1 MKREDIGSSLFWL
14 LLGAGV
20 TYAGWDLG
28 LGKLRDPGPGFML
41 FWVGL
46 IMVGLSLAI
55 GLAALR
61 RAPRPPEPLW
71 AGTRWWKIVLVVAA
85 LVGYAYA
92 LERLGFFLTTVL
104 VLIFLFKAI
113 EPQRWT
119 VAVAGAVLTALAA
132 YGLFNLWLGAQ
143 LPRGALFG

>member
-55 GLAALR
+55 LLAALR
-61 RAPRPPEPLW
+61 RAPGAAGTLW
-71 AGTRWWKIVLVVAA
+71 AGTRWRKIILVVASNRF
-85 LVGYAYA
+85 V
-92 LERLGFFLTTVL
+92 RFL
-104 VLIFLFKAI
+104 
-113 EPQRWT
+113 
-119 VAVAGAVLTALAA
+119 
-132 YGLFNLWLGAQ
+132 
-143 LPRGALFG
+143 

>member
-14 LLGAGV
+14 LLGVGV
-20 TYAGWDLG
+20 AYAGWDLG

-46 IMVGLSLAI
+46 IMVGLTLAI
-55 GLAALR
+55 LLAALR
-61 RAPRPPEPLW
+61 RAPAAAGVLW
-71 AGTRWWKIVLVVAA
+71 AGTRWRKIVLVVAA

-92 LERLGFFLTTVL
+92 LEPLGFLLTTVL

-119 VAVAGAVLTALAA
+119 VAIAGAVLTALAA

-143 LPRGALFG
+143 LPRGTLFG

>member
-20 TYAGWDLG
+20 AYAGWDLG

-55 GLAALR
+55 GAGALR
-61 RAPRPPEPLW
+61 RAPGAAVALW
-71 AGTRWWKIVLVVAA
+71 A
-85 LVGYAYA
+85 GYAYA

-132 YGLFNLWLGAQ
+132 YGLFSLWLGAQ

>member
-71 AGTRWWKIVLVVAA
+71 AGARWWKIVLVVAA

>member
-1 MKREDIGSSLFWL
+1 
-14 LLGAGV
+14 
-20 TYAGWDLG
+20 
-28 LGKLRDPGPGFML
+28 ML

-46 IMVGLSLAI
+46 IMVGLTLAI
-55 GLAALR
+55 LLAALR
-61 RAPRPPEPLW
+61 RAPGAAGTLW
-71 AGTRWWKIVLVVAA
+71 AGTRWRKIILVVAA

-132 YGLFNLWLGAQ
+132 YGLFSLWLGAQ

>member
-1 MKREDIGSSLFWL
+1 MLILAGLSRAI
-14 LLGAGV
+14 GAG
-20 TYAGWDLG
+20 
-28 LGKLRDPGPGFML
+28 P
-41 FWVGL
+41 
-46 IMVGLSLAI
+46 
-55 GLAALR
+55 LR
-61 RAPRPPEPLW
+61 RAPGAAVALW
-71 AGTRWWKIVLVVAA
+71 AGSRWRKIILVVAA

-132 YGLFNLWLGAQ
+132 YRLFHLWLGAQ
-143 LPRGALFG
+143 PEAE

>member
-1 MKREDIGSSLFWL
+1 VKREDIGSSLFWL

-20 TYAGWDLG
+20 AYAGWDLG

-55 GLAALR
+55 GAGALR
-61 RAPRPPEPLW
+61 RAPGAAVALW
-71 AGTRWWKIVLVVAA
+71 AGSRWRKIILVVAA

-132 YGLFNLWLGAQ
+132 YGLFSLWLGAQ